1 MCELEARIAL
11 LERALRELIARDHEV
26 PVAPPEP
33 VQSQSREPREL
44 EGEVLDAI
52 RSLDREGRLD
62 GLVPIPWLRRRFPS
76 SHKLQLDRALLE
88 LERGFRIDLKIANDP
103 VAVEAPGDG
112 ILHPARGL
120 LYYAVMR

>member
-1 MCELEARIAL
+1 VSELEQRIAL
-11 LERALRELIARDHEV
+11 LERTVRELTARAHHET
-26 PVAPPEP
+26 PAPPAAALP
-33 VQSQSREPREL
+33 QAPAPAGL
-44 EGEVLDAI
+44 EGDVFDVI

-76 SHKLQLDRALLE
+76 AHKLQLDRALLE

-103 VAVEAPGDG
+103 LAVEAAGDG

-120 LYYAVMR
+120 LYYAVVR